1 LIAWGL
7 QSVRL
12 FPWRL
17 EIIIVRIGEGR
28 DHPFRIFR
36 RMVRLRDYRGTE
48 LLDSFEFSLHILR
61 LKIEHYPFGGRVLA
75 MDFVMRAK
83 PARDTDAITTGEA
96 AQLLPVVLIGMA
108 NSLF

>member
-1 LIAWGL
+1 
-7 QSVRL
+7 
-12 FPWRL
+12 
-17 EIIIVRIGEGR
+17 
-28 DHPFRIFR
+28 
-36 RMVRLRDYRGTE
+36 
-48 LLDSFEFSLHILR
+48 
-61 LKIEHYPFGGRVLA
+61 